1 MSTEVAEQVVGG
13 AANDLIDRLSAHA
26 AFADLDTDALRDELD
41 PALYVGRAP
50 DQVDEFVQGPGAS
63 VLESLKPFEI
73 SDEATV
79 QV

>member
-1 MSTEVAEQVVGG
+1 MT
-13 AANDLIDRLSAHA
+13 
-26 AFADLDTDALRDELD
+26 TLRDELD

-50 DQVDEFVQGPGAS
+50 EQVDEFVQGPGAS